1 MAASAH
7 GEGARGVNPPAFQRV
22 RELFLEALAASPETR
37 PALLQQRCRG
47 DDHLLAEV
55 QSLLANHQD
64 TGDFLAVPALGSQFS
79 VADAFVAG
87 ERRTLGPYRLQALL
101 GSGGHGLVYRAEHLE
116 TGQVV
121 ALKVQRHSSGTTDD
135 GARRLGH
142 EADLLRQLRHPAIAA
157 CHGAGTAE
165 QDGETLAWLAMELVP
180 GQTIDRFVQ
189 QNDAGVRQV
198 VALVAEVA
206 AAVQFAHDLGITHND
221 LSPANVLVTA
231 DGRPKIVDFGLAT
244 GPQAPFR
251 GAAAGTPGFQAPETR
266 RAAIAGQPAATPRPT
281 TGQDVYA
288 LGALLYQLLSGRTV
302 DERARLW
309 PEERD
314 DEPWPLDALRP
325 ELRGDLCTVVHHALV
340 ADLQRRCASA
350 AQFAADL
357 RRWLRGEPVRAPR
370 PTAWRRA
377 LRFAGRH
384 RALVGA
390 LLATFVVLAAGVT
403 STSLAL
409 REAQCAR
416 ADEQQQRLLAEARL
430 REVDRARGRAEA
442 VGDYLTELLRSAA
455 EAPDGVRPS
464 LETVLVGAA
473 EQLGAA
479 LPDGGSLQSGMCQAL
494 GLSLYA
500 LGRFELAERQVQ
512 RAVELAR
519 KEAPLDE
526 ERHLSLQIDIAM
538 ARLHAGRPAD
548 ALALL
553 QPMRDRL
560 RTADAFAITLRL
572 RCLHNHALATFEL
585 AGARAARPLVDE
597 MLPLAEAMPA
607 DENALA
613 ARTVAGRIWSAE
625 GDHRGAIAI
634 LEPALRAALA
644 HLPAHHP
651 QSLILLNNLGLE
663 YLKVGDRSRG
673 EELLE
678 TAAAG
683 RRLRFGEKHPETLQ
697 SLHNLASLR
706 ADQGRHEEAI
716 ALLQQVVDGRS
727 RSIGPNH
734 PKTLVSKNNLA
745 RQFESRGDLDAAEA
759 LLREVLA
766 AAEAALPSG
775 REPLLIYRYNLAR
788 LLLATHRPADA
799 LPLLQQC
806 FVDAEALRGADHAVT
821 RELATKLAQVRR
833 DVESRSRPLP
843 R

>member
-1 MAASAH
+1 
-7 GEGARGVNPPAFQRV
+7 VNQPAFQRV
-22 RELFLEALAASPETR
+22 RELFLEALAAPPDVRE
-37 PALLQQRCRG
+37 AMLQQRCRG
-47 DDHLLAEV
+47 DERLFAEV
-55 QSLLANHQD
+55 SSLLANHQD
-64 TGDFLAVPALGSQFS
+64 ADDFLAEPALGAQFS

-101 GSGGHGLVYRAEHLE
+101 GAGGHGLVYRAEHLE

-135 GARRLGH
+135 GAERLGH
-142 EADLLRQLRHPAIAA
+142 EAELLRQLRHPAIAA
-157 CHGAGTAE
+157 CHGVGTAE

-180 GQTIDRFVQ
+180 GQPIDRFVQ
-189 QNDAGVRQV
+189 QNDVGVRHV
-198 VALVAEVA
+198 VALVVEVA
-206 AAVQFAHDLGITHND
+206 NAVQFAHDLGITHND

-231 DGRPKIVDFGLAT
+231 EGHPKVVDFGLAS

-251 GAAAGTPGFQAPETR
+251 GATAGTPGFLAPETK
-266 RAAIAGQPAATPRPT
+266 RAATARQPAATPRPT

-314 DEPWPLDALRP
+314 DEPWPLEALRP

-340 ADLQRRCASA
+340 ADPQRRCSSA
-350 AQFAADL
+350 GQFAADL
-357 RRWLRGEPVRAPR
+357 QRWLRGEPVLAPR
-370 PTAWRRA
+370 PTTWQRA
-377 LRFAGRH
+377 RRFAGKH
-384 RALVGA
+384 RALVGS
-390 LLATFVVLAAGVT
+390 LLATFCVLVAGVT

-409 REAQCAR
+409 NAARRAR

-430 REVDRARGRAEA
+430 HEAEGARRRAEA
-442 VGDYLTELLRSAA
+442 VGDYLTGLLRSAA
-455 EAPDGVRPS
+455 EAPDGERPS

-473 EQLGAA
+473 EQLAAA

-519 KEAPLDE
+519 RESPLDE
-526 ERHLSLQIDIAM
+526 ARHLSLQIDIAV

-553 QPMRDRL
+553 QPLRDRL
-560 RTADAFAITLRL
+560 RNADEFASNLRL

-597 MLPLAEAMPA
+597 MLRLTETMPA
-607 DENALA
+607 NESALE

-634 LEPALRAALA
+634 LEPALQDALA

-651 QSLILLNNLGLE
+651 QSLTLLNNLGLE
-663 YLKVGDRSRG
+663 YLKVGERHRG
-673 EELLE
+673 GELLE

-683 RRLRFGEKHPETLQ
+683 RRLRFGEAHPETLQ

-706 ADQGRHEEAI
+706 ADQDRHEEAL

-745 RQFESRGDLDAAEA
+745 RQLESRGDSKAAET
-759 LLREVLA
+759 LLREVVA

-775 REPLLIYRYNLAR
+775 REQLLVYRYNLAR

-799 LPLLQQC
+799 LPLVQECL
-806 FVDAEALRGADHAVT
+806 VDAEALRGADHAVT

-833 DVESRSRPLP
+833 DVERRSRPLP
-843 R
+843 K